1 MNTMKSTAIQVQR
14 QKLLANIASAG
25 DERNGLLLK
34 LNDDAEDVDLH
45 NQIAQ
50 IEREIAEYESAL
62 TRLDASE
69 AKAAQRDS
77 KEARKA
83 CFEHLKAVRARL
95 AETNGKT
102 EAITAKLQAAFDAL
116 GPLFAQLQFAIE
128 NRAADAR
135 AILAATRANGS
146 RAQSEDGISRSAEF
160 QSGEITEAFANL
172 VANTGLAST
181 AIRLDPYVIVTA
193 PSQLFAKY
201 SLGDAVAKTNS
212 KLLAAIDA
220 RLEAGKAMI
229 LGSANV

>member
-1 MNTMKSTAIQVQR
+1 MNTTKPTPVQVQR

-25 DERNGLLLK
+25 DERNELLLK
-34 LNDDAEDVDLH
+34 LNDDAENADLH
-45 NQIAQ
+45 NQISQ

-69 AKAAQRDS
+69 TEAARRDS

-83 CFEHLKAVRARL
+83 RYDHLKAVRQRL

-102 EAITAKLQAAFDAL
+102 EALTAKLQETFDLL
-116 GPLFAQLQFAIE
+116 GPLLAQLQLAIE
-128 NRAADAR
+128 ERASDAH
-135 AILAATRANGS
+135 AILNATRQGALSHDEAVSNLV
-146 RAQSEDGISRSAEF
+146 RF
-160 QSGEITEAFANL
+160 QAGEITEAFAN
-172 VANTGLAST
+172 VIADTGLAAT
-181 AIRLDPYVIVTA
+181 AIRLDPYVTVTA

-201 SLGDAVAKTNS
+201 SLGDAVARTNG

-229 LGSANV
+229 LGGANV